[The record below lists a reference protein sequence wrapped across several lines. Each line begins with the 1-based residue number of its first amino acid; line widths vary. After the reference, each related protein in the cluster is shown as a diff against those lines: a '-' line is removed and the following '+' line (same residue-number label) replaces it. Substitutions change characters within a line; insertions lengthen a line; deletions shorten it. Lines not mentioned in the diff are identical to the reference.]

1 MLKKGRGL
9 THARKTAAK
18 AASAATAMEL
28 PTVLAAPVKG
38 AMGEPVGCG
47 PVTLNVMLE
56 TSCR

>member
-38 AMGEPVGCG
+38 AMKGTFSFTASGIAAMLVGV
-47 PVTLNVMLE
+47 PM
-56 TSCR
+56 